1 MPSNKYA
8 CESNQNQV
16 MSIRI
21 PLGLKNQI
29 IEDMQT
35 VGDFD
40 SMTAWLQAAARE
52 FLKSRKDEREHLGG
66 GGIATKK
73 VMPILTTWSKPLNSI
88 FHIN

>member
-66 GGIATKK
+66 GGQPNKK
-73 VMPILTTWSKPLNSI
+73 GNAKTHNLVKTP
-88 FHIN
+88 

>member
-1 MPSNKYA
+1 
-8 CESNQNQV
+8 
-16 MSIRI
+16 MSIRV

-66 GGIATKK
+66 GGHR
-73 VMPILTTWSKPLNSI
+73 N
-88 FHIN
+88 